1 VTGTWKEVVSKNLN
15 RYRSE
20 NNFVGLDYQNNYV
33 GRKLIARMSKLIA
46 ALFIDFL
53 EFSII
58 IL

>member
-1 VTGTWKEVVSKNLN
+1 VRGTWKEVVSKNLN

-20 NNFVGLDYQNNYV
+20 NNFVGLDCQNNYV
-33 GRKLIARMSKLIA
+33 GRKLVARMSKLIA
-46 ALFIDFL
+46 ALLIDFL